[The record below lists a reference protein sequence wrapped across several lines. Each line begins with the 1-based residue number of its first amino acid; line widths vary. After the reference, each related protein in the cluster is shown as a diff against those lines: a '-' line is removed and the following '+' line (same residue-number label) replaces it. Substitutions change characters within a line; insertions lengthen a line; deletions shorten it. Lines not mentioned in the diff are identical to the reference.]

1 MATSVVWSSWFDMK
15 LNLLPLE
22 YPMTIIKLIDG
33 IISWLKDRDSSSK
46 KPQLTKLININW
58 NFIKKETALRN
69 F

>member
-46 KPQLTKLININW
+46 KPQLTKLINFNW